1 LDLRAHLA
9 PHECRKAKWFP
20 PQLRACLALFE
31 QSMWVFSSVIRSK
44 SMEPYA
50 ALTRQSASQILLH
63 FQVV

>member
-1 LDLRAHLA
+1 VHLA
-9 PHECRKAKWFP
+9 PHEYRTAKWFP
-20 PQLRACLALFE
+20 QRLCAFLVLFE